1 MIKVEEQ
8 KQSIWTKN
16 LNLAFVYIF
25 VFLFG
30 LVVVF
35 IMTTVLNNKV
45 KEINEE
51 SYVTTTRNM

>member
-1 MIKVEEQ
+1 MSVEEQ
-8 KQSIWTKN
+8 KQSIWNKN

-25 VFLFG
+25 VLLFG

-45 KEINEE
+45 KEISEE
-51 SYVTTTRNM
+51 SYLTTNQNM